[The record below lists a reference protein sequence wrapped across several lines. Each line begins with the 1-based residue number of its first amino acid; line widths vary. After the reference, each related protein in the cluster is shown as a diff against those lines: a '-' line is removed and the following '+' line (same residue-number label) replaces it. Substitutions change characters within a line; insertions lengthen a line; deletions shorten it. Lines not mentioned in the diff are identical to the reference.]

1 MQNATDRQTHRQ
13 THRQAQSNMPS
24 QLLRSWGHNN
34 NPDPVPEDLKSV
46 IVTEAECSCMVSLDK
61 MMSLSDGVDYIP
73 KRSDSSVSVYK
84 LIDIAIKL
92 QCCLHCLKSGKIE
105 TKMLLLLIGLSVC
118 PRVQFV
124 C

>member
-1 MQNATDRQTHRQ
+1 
-13 THRQAQSNMPS
+13 
-24 QLLRSWGHNN
+24 
-34 NPDPVPEDLKSV
+34 
-46 IVTEAECSCMVSLDK
+46 MVSLDK

-73 KRSDSSVSVYK
+73 KSLDSSVSVYK

-105 TKMLLLLIGLSVC
+105 TKMQLLLIGLSVC